1 MGYNRKRSSGSDLH
15 YTELEFRLS
24 TRRER
29 FGGSHVR
36 WRTAGCDGAGDGAV
50 RPLRADAQRNRA
62 RILEAAEVV
71 FAAEGI
77 EAPVDTIAEKA
88 GVGVGTLY
96 RHFPTKE
103 KLCEAILLE
112 RLSQLTLDAQALAEA
127 EDPAAA
133 FFGFLEH
140 VVEEG
145 AAKRDLLVAVMGA
158 GVEFELAATD
168 VKEGLHDALG
178 TLLRRAQSVGAVRP
192 DVTAL
197 MVMSLVGATCQ
208 AAAHA
213 SAAPASDLLAIICD
227 GLRPQSAGV

>member
-1 MGYNRKRSSGSDLH
+1 VGPMA
-15 YTELEFRLS
+15 EAA
-24 TRRER
+24 
-29 FGGSHVR
+29 
-36 WRTAGCDGAGDGAV
+36 AGCDPSSASG

-62 RILEAAEVV
+62 HILEAAEVL

-77 EAPVDTIAEKA
+77 AAPVDAIAEKA

-112 RLSQLTLDAQALAEA
+112 RLSRLTLDARALAEA
-127 EDPAAA
+127 KDPAAA
-133 FFGFLEH
+133 FFGFLRH

-145 AAKRDLLVAVMGA
+145 AAKRDLIVAVT
-158 GVEFELAATD
+158 GVGMEFELAAD
-168 VKEGLHDALG
+168 VKEGLRDAMD
-178 TLLRRAQSVGAVRP
+178 TLLRRAQSAGAVRP

-208 AAAHA
+208 AAAQA
-213 SAAPASDLLAIICD
+213 SSAPAGDLLAIICD
-227 GLRPQSAGV
+227 GLRSPSAG

>member
-1 MGYNRKRSSGSDLH
+1 MGPTSKVAG
-15 YTELEFRLS
+15 
-24 TRRER
+24 
-29 FGGSHVR
+29 
-36 WRTAGCDGAGDGAV
+36 GCDDPAAVSDGEE

-71 FAAEGI
+71 FAGEGI
-77 EAPVDTIAEKA
+77 EAPVDVIAEKA

-112 RLSQLTLDAQALAEA
+112 RLAALTVDAEALADA
-127 EDPAAA
+127 EDPVGA

-158 GVEFELAATD
+158 GVAFELASSD
-168 VKEGLHDALG
+168 VKAALHAALDV
-178 TLLRRAQSVGAVRP
+178 LLRRAQEVGAVRR
-192 DVTAL
+192 DVSAAA
-197 MVMSLVGATCQ
+197 VMALVGATCQ
-208 AAAHA
+208 AAAHDT
-213 SAAPASDLLAIICD
+213 APSNGLLTIVCD
-227 GLRPQSAGV
+227 GLRSTGSQPAS